1 MKPSQSLEGM
11 VRVGGGVEGRGGSII
26 RVNKLVRGFGAGTG
40 VWVEVG
46 MGPSWD
52 LKELGRVNSVV
63 LFFLL
68 HERSLW
74 IAAVCS
80 TAHL

>member
-1 MKPSQSLEGM
+1 M
-11 VRVGGGVEGRGGSII
+11 VRVCGGVEDRGGSVI

-40 VWVEVG
+40 VRVEVG
-46 MGPSWD
+46 MGSCWD
-52 LKELGRVNSVV
+52 LKELGRVNSMV

-68 HERSLW
+68 HEYSLW

>member
-1 MKPSQSLEGM
+1 M
-11 VRVGGGVEGRGGSII
+11 VRVCGRVKDRGGTIV

-46 MGPSWD
+46 MGSSWD
-52 LKELGRVNSVV
+52 LMEFGRVNSMV
-63 LFFLL
+63 LFFLV
-68 HERSLW
+68 HKYSLW
-74 IAAVCS
+74 IAAVYS